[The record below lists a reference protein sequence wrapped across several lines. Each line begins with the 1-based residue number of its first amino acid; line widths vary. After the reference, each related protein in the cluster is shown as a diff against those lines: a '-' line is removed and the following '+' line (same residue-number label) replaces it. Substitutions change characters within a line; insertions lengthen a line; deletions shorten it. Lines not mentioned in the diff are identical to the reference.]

1 MLAFPTSD
9 RSLGPTRSTVSRSP
23 RLAMSVLPALF
34 TLAIAL
40 PLAAQDAPPP
50 LQVTTDLGFVNA
62 AGNTDVTTFNVGE
75 ELVYT
80 TGPWGIKQTFGV
92 VYGRTDGEVSTSLWR
107 AGIRGDRSVGGRLGI
122 YLLGAFDRNT
132 FAGITRRFEEGAGL
146 VLKALETPT
155 DRLEFEAGAGLTQQ
169 RSTERVS
176 SSFASARASGTYRR
190 SFGEDSYLQL
200 TSEVLPNLE
209 DSEDLRVN
217 SGAELVAPISARIA
231 MKLAYVV
238 RYDNL
243 PEPDFQAMDRIFT
256 TGIQLSF

>member
-1 MLAFPTSD
+1 MLPSRTSICSLP
-9 RSLGPTRSTVSRSP
+9 RTGSLG
-23 RLAMSVLPALF
+23 ALPAL
-34 TLAIAL
+34 LALAFAL

-50 LQVTTDLGFVNA
+50 LQVTADLGFVNA
-62 AGNTDVTTFNVGE
+62 AGNTEVTTFNVGE
-75 ELVYT
+75 ELLYT

-107 AGIRGDRSVGGRLGI
+107 AGIRGDRSVGSRLGI

-146 VLKALETPT
+146 VFTALESTT

-169 RSTERVS
+169 RSTERVN
-176 SSFASARASGTYRR
+176 SSFASARGAGTYRR
-190 SFGEDSYLQL
+190 SFSEASYLQL

-209 DSEDLRVN
+209 ESDDLRVN
-217 SGAELVAPISARIA
+217 SGAELVAPISSQIA
-231 MKLAYVV
+231 MKLTYMI

-243 PEPDFQAMDRIFT
+243 PEPGFEKTDRLFT
-256 TGIQLSF
+256 AGLQISF

>member
-1 MLAFPTSD
+1 MLPFSTSM
-9 RSLGPTRSTVSRSP
+9 RSLAPTRSTASRGT
-23 RLAMSVLPALF
+23 RRAMSFLPALL

-75 ELVYT
+75 ELLYT

-107 AGIRGDRSVGGRLGI
+107 AGIRGDRSVGARLGI

-169 RSTERVS
+169 RSTERVN
-176 SSFASARASGTYRR
+176 SSFASARAAGTYRR
-190 SFGEDSYLQL
+190 SFGEASYVQL
-200 TSEVLPNLE
+200 TSELLPNLE
-209 DSEDLRVN
+209 ESEDLRVN
-217 SGAELVAPISARIA
+217 SGAELVAPISAQIA
-231 MKLAYVV
+231 MKLAYVI
-238 RYDNL
+238 RFDNL
-243 PEPDFQAMDRIFT
+243 PEPGFEKTDRLFT
-256 TGIQLSF
+256 AGLQISF